1 MRFAVLQ
8 EPTNTW
14 WQPENCFG
22 GREHRRKEHPKSS
35 KQEGVRVSKSIALIF
50 VGPRCFIFLL
60 AIIAANSFNKD
71 MLNVVSS
78 SLHMFHAD
86 ILLYIFY
93 FTGREGGL

>member
-50 VGPRCFIFLL
+50 VVGPRRFIFLHAL
-60 AIIAANSFNKD
+60 IAANSFNKD
-71 MLNVVSS
+71 MLNVASF

-86 ILLYIFY
+86 ILFYIF
-93 FTGREGGL
+93 FKGREGGL